1 MSGFNT
7 GEKPFAKHNVIIE
20 FRRKVYQSSCFSN
33 FKKKKKRFAPNE
45 SNSIKWN
52 ITQKLTDIQQNQTD
66 AATGNRIF

>member
-33 FKKKKKRFAPNE
+33 FNKKKKNGSPRMNP
-45 SNSIKWN
+45 
-52 ITQKLTDIQQNQTD
+52 TQ
-66 AATGNRIF
+66 